1 VGENVHAAFV
11 GPDADAARYFAPTR
25 PGHWLADL
33 PGLARHRLAKAG
45 VQRVFGGTECT
56 ISDAARWYS
65 YRRDGA
71 TGRMASLIWI
81 SPRSG

>member
-1 VGENVHAAFV
+1 VH
-11 GPDADAARYFAPTR
+11 FAPTR

-33 PGLARHRLAKAG
+33 PALARRRLAAAG

-56 ISDAARWYS
+56 ISEPARWYS
-65 YRRDGA
+65 FRRDGA

-81 SPRSG
+81 SPGGG